1 MQTPTKK
8 VQSSTRD
15 ADSSALFPG
24 IWLSLATVPM
34 LLGIV
39 GIKAASDLLSAI
51 GQGSEEVFRG
61 DRLPVLHFPDS
72 EKHSQVEILE

>member
-1 MQTPTKK
+1 
-8 VQSSTRD
+8 
-15 ADSSALFPG
+15 
-24 IWLSLATVPM
+24 M

-72 EKHSQVEILE
+72 EKHSQVEIIE